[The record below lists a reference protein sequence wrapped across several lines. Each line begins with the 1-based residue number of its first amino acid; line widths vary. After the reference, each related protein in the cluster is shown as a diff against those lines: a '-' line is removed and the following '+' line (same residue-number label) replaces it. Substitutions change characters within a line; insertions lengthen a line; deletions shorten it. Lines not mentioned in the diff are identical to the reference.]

1 MKKFVEYI
9 KQSVSELKKVS
20 WPSKEEVKSSTLI
33 VIGTIIFVSLFLGL
47 VDKVISKV
55 IQMVIK

>member
-9 KQSVSELKKVS
+9 KQSASELKKVS